1 LLAQAPQVL
10 VEVKKSG
17 EEQER
22 QLLSSDPLQVKQLV
36 WQSWHTCKVAYYLL
50 EQEPHYPELVKFL
63 GL

>member
-22 QLLSSDPLQVKQLV
+22 QLLSNDPLQVKQLG
-36 WQSWHTCKVAYYLL
+36 WQSWHTCKVAY
-50 EQEPHYPELVKFL
+50 
-63 GL
+63 